1 MKTNARSS
9 RIRKIQSTCSSMLL
23 TKTTLCEVQG
33 VCTKLIKLE
42 SKNNR
47 CINFFNNVRCVFSSK
62 LGFLIHNN
70 VMAKAKGK
78 IKLPKVKVPKSH
90 VKKTNTTKAMKIKS
104 TKSAPVTSTVFRRNA
119 AALDS
124 VRLATQFR
132 VPPPEPSKEG
142 IVLTTHWGLPTKT
155 RKRSK

>member
-1 MKTNARSS
+1 MKTNAIIRFDSIIRIRFDYSLRLLLCTMKTNAKSS

-42 SKNNR
+42 SKNN
-47 CINFFNNVRCVFSSK
+47 IFNNVRCMLSSK

-78 IKLPKVKVPKSH
+78 IKTPQVKVLKSH
-90 VKKTNTTKAMKIKS
+90 VKKTNTTKAVKS
-104 TKSAPVTSTVFRRNA
+104 QRLLLRQFSAEMT
-119 AALDS
+119 
-124 VRLATQFR
+124 
-132 VPPPEPSKEG
+132 PPWIPFD
-142 IVLTTHWGLPTKT
+142 
-155 RKRSK
+155 